1 MGRKRKVTGLDLRHL
16 VRELLSLEGRIL
28 KKAYMLDDGVF
39 SLVFYPEVDG
49 SRELVI
55 DLSGFVFLTDLKWPK
70 PQSPPS
76 FIMAL
81 RKHLE
86 GRRFTEISQ
95 IGVERILRLSFGD
108 MQLVV
113 ELFGGGNLILAQ
125 EGKILL
131 PLKRAEFRGRSIR
144 PGEIYRP
151 PAGPGIELD
160 PRDRDAILALLG
172 EGVKEKLPLWKVLIG
187 SFGVG
192 PPYTDE
198 ISHLTGLDLKSSLP
212 EIEAPID
219 ELADLIHSFL
229 NRETEPVI
237 YVQSDE
243 VVDFSAF
250 PLQHLQMERRSVPS
264 LSRAIQLYYTA
275 ERPEYEEDPKIRS
288 LEVEIQRQEELKKEY
303 AEKAKEYR
311 SLGDLIYLHLAEV
324 DEALRKAR
332 KGISSPLIVSVDRKS
347 GKVVLNLDGR
357 EIQLDMLKSATENA
371 SDYYSRAKKYREKY
385 ERIDTAI
392 SFLKEKLNRLRSEA
406 EERASRK
413 APTKRRKL
421 RWYERF
427 RWFYT
432 SGGFLVIGGRDA
444 QTNAEI
450 VSKYLDENDLFF
462 HVDMPGG
469 SVVVLKLDGRK
480 PDKASVNQAAA
491 AAGVFSRAWREGL
504 TSVDVYY
511 VKGSQVS
518 KHAPS
523 GLYLPKGSFYI
534 TGKRNYL
541 RVRLEVCVGFQETP
555 DGIKLTAAPPGAPF
569 LYSVCLRPGSTG
581 KEEAAKVLKNILE
594 SWLQENIKIRG
605 DSEPP
610 AEPVEVSVDD
620 IVRAL
625 PPGKVTIVE

>member
-1 MGRKRKVTGLDLRHL
+1 MGQRRKVTGLDLRHL
-16 VRELLSLEGRIL
+16 ARELLSLEGKML
-28 KKAYMLDDGVF
+28 KKVYMLDDGVF

-49 SRELVI
+49 SRELLI

-113 ELFGGGNLILAQ
+113 ELFGGGNLILVRD
-125 EGKILL
+125 GRILL
-131 PLKRAEFRGRSIR
+131 PLRRAEFKGRSIR

-151 PAGPGIELD
+151 PAGPGVELD
-160 PRDRDAILALLG
+160 PEDRDAILASLR
-172 EGVKEKLPLWKVLIG
+172 EGVEGKLPLWKVLMG

-198 ISHLTGLDLKSSLP
+198 ISHLMGVDLRSPLP
-212 EIEAPID
+212 ETVSLD

-229 NRETEPVI
+229 NRETEPVV
-237 YVQSDE
+237 YVQGDD
-243 VVDFSAF
+243 VVNFSAF
-250 PLQHLQMERRSVPS
+250 PLHHLQMERRSTPS

-275 ERPEYEEDPKIRS
+275 KRSSYEEDPRIRS
-288 LEVEIQRQEELKKEY
+288 LEVEIERQEALKGEY
-303 AEKAKEYR
+303 AGRAEEYR
-311 SLGDLIYLHLAEV
+311 SIGDLIYMHLAEV

-332 KGISSPLIVSVDRKS
+332 SGILSPPIVSIDRKS
-347 GKVVLNLDGR
+347 GKIVLNLDGR

-371 SDYYSRAKKYREKY
+371 SEYYGRAKKYREKY
-385 ERIDTAI
+385 ERIDAAI
-392 SFLKEKLNRLRSEA
+392 LSLKEKLNRLKSEA

-432 SGGFLVIGGRDA
+432 SGGFLVVGGRDA

-450 VSKYLDENDLFF
+450 VSKYLDESDLFF

-469 SVVVLKLDGRK
+469 SVVVLKLGGRE
-480 PDKASVNQAAA
+480 PDEASVNQAAT

-511 VKGSQVS
+511 VRGSQVS

-534 TGKRNYL
+534 TGKRNYV
-541 RVRLEVCVGFQETP
+541 RVKLEVCVGFQETP

-569 LYSVCLRPGSTG
+569 LHSVCLRPGSTG
-581 KEEAAKVLKNILE
+581 KEEAAKVLKNMLE

-605 DSEPP
+605 NSEPP